1 MTSNIIAT
9 KLLTAQFEEVLAIV
23 DTTVTG
29 AILGGVHPIAFEAL
43 LSIWFLRF
51 ALTGRIGK
59 TSDKHFDKWCE
70 IDRVW
75 TPVVS
80 RVMDFVEDFEGVIK
94 PTADCAELDYLRK
107 ECKIRDRKQSEIE
120 KRRDGKRAIQ
130 TMEWLL
136 FTFGKRAEPIDESLV
151 ELAYLVV
158 WFKLAVLLKQTDD
171 ETYLIVRQNWLA
183 VQHAYAEVMD
193 QKWLANG

>member
-9 KLLTAQFEEVLAIV
+9 KQLTAQFEEILSIV

-29 AILGGVHPIAFEAL
+29 AILGGVHPVAFEAL

-59 TSDKHFDKWCE
+59 TSDKHFDKWCDV
-70 IDRVW
+70 DRVW

-80 RVMDFVEDFEGVIK
+80 RVMDFVEDFDGEIK
-94 PTADCAELDYLRK
+94 PTADYAELDFLRK
-107 ECKIRDRKQSEIE
+107 ECKIRDKKQAEIE
-120 KRRDGKRAIQ
+120 ERRDGKRAIL
-130 TMEWLL
+130 TIEWLL

-151 ELAYLVV
+151 ELSFLIV
-158 WFKLAVLLKQTDD
+158 WFKLAALLKQTDD
-171 ETYLIVRQNWLA
+171 ESYLIVRQNWLS
-183 VQHAYAEVMD
+183 VQQAYSEVMD
-193 QKWLANG
+193 RKWLAIG

>member
-9 KLLTAQFEEVLAIV
+9 RQLTAQFEEILAIV

-29 AILGGVHPIAFEAL
+29 AILGGVHPVSFEAL

-59 TSDKHFDKWCE
+59 TSDKHFDKWCD

-80 RVMDFVEDFEGVIK
+80 RVMDFVDDFDGEIK
-94 PTADCAELDYLRK
+94 ATADCAELNFLRK
-107 ECKIRDRKQSEIE
+107 ECKIRDRKQVEIE
-120 KRRDGKRAIQ
+120 RRRDGKKAII
-130 TMEWLL
+130 TIEWLL

-151 ELAYLVV
+151 ELAFLVV
-158 WFKLAVLLKQTDD
+158 WFKLAALLKQTDD
-171 ETYLIVRQNWLA
+171 ESYLIVRQNWLT
-183 VQHAYAEVMD
+183 VQQTYSEVMD
-193 QKWLANG
+193 RQWLAMG